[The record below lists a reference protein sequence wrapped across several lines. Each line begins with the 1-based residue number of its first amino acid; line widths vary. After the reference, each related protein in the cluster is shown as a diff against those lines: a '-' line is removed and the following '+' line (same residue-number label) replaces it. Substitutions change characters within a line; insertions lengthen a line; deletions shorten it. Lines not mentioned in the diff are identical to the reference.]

1 MKIKYYLLS
10 FLMLIFFSEIHSLP
24 RFSLRGGGG
33 DCLGCHVNPTG
44 GNMRNKSGWGFG
56 KNVLPMITP
65 EDDFQMSNKIGD
77 NIQLGLDLR
86 GQTLLKTIPS
96 TDGNK
101 YKIDFQRMTGSIY
114 TNIDLSEKIN
124 VFTRYDFIQQ
134 IWEAYG
140 VAHILPNNSYVKGG
154 AFQPNYGIRLDDHTA
169 YIRGGDLDLLFSTNV
184 KTGLLYDPRYI
195 ETGVELGFYFSDF
208 AFLTA
213 SVGNPRSSLLF
224 EYDPVYTAN
233 LKIQPEIG
241 ENKALFFGGS
251 IAAFRG
257 FIPIIGRVFP
267 EVKMYGGY
275 VGFGIGDFTIMGEYD
290 MANDYLYKD
299 SASTALMVEVAY
311 RIIKGLEAVVRL
323 DRFDPN
329 SDIDKDEYTRV
340 IIGFEIFPYSFI
352 EIKPQYR
359 IQMEDPSIDNDSALI
374 QFHIWY

>member
-1 MKIKYYLLS
+1 MKIKYYVLP
-10 FLMLIFFSEIHSLP
+10 FLILIFFSDLQSLP

-33 DCLGCHVNPTG
+33 DCVGCHVNPTG
-44 GNMRNKSGWGFG
+44 GNMRNEGGWGFG
-56 KNVLPMITP
+56 KNVLPMNTP
-65 EDDFQMSNKIGD
+65 EDDFAMSNKIGD
-77 NIQLGLDLR
+77 NIQFGLDLR
-86 GQTLLKTIPS
+86 GQTLLMMTSERKR
-96 TDGNK
+96 
-101 YKIDFQRMTGSIY
+101 IDFQKMTGSIY
-114 TNIDLSEKIN
+114 TNIDLSEKIK

-140 VAHILPNNSYVKGG
+140 VAHILPNNSYIKGG
-154 AFQPNYGIRLDDHTA
+154 TFQSNYGIRLDDHTA
-169 YIRGGDLDLLFSTNV
+169 YTRGGDLGLLFSTNV
-184 KTGLLYDPRYI
+184 KTGLIYDPRYV
-195 ETGVELGFYFSDF
+195 ETGLELGFYFDEF

-213 SVGNPRSSLLF
+213 SVGNPRSSLFL
-224 EYDPVYTAN
+224 YDPVYTAN
-233 LKIQPEIG
+233 LKIQPNIG
-241 ENKALFFGGS
+241 DDKSLFLGGS

-257 FIPIIGRVFP
+257 LIIPLFGRVFP

-290 MANDYLYKD
+290 MANDYLFKD

-311 RIIKGLEAVVRL
+311 RVIKGLEAVVRL

-329 SDIDKDEYTRV
+329 SKFEKDEYTRV

-359 IQMEDPSIDNDSALI
+359 IQMEDPSIYNDSALI